1 MAEIR
6 YTDPDNILESGIDVI
21 AQLLEKQLKILNY
34 FQVEKKH
41 LLLFH
46 YYFHCLKRNLFHYI
60 LMEEVSL

>member
-21 AQLLEKQLKILNY
+21 AQPPGKAIKILNY

-41 LLLFH
+41 LC
-46 YYFHCLKRNLFHYI
+46 YFIIIFI
-60 LMEEVSL
+60 A